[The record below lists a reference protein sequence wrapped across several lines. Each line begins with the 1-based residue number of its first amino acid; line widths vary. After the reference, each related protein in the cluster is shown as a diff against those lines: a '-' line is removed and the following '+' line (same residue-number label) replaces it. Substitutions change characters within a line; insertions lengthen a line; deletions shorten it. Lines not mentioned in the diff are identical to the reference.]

1 MTAPIEERFIE
12 VDGIRIFVRERRGDG
27 HPTIWVHGNPNESGN
42 WLPFLEASDGPAI
55 ALDLPGF
62 GRSARPQPGRFDHS
76 IGAYGRLLADAFTE
90 LAPDGYRLVVHDW
103 GVVGLVAAQARPE
116 QVKRLVV
123 MNAVPL
129 TAAYRWHWVAR
140 VWRRRGAGEALNRR
154 PSRLLTGQLLRLARP
169 GRKPMP
175 PEFVDS
181 IFEHWDAG
189 TSRAILAL
197 YRSADP
203 GVLAAAGERL
213 GAIACPALVLWG
225 AGDPYISPEDG
236 RFFERALPG
245 ATFRLAEEAGHW
257 PWIDRPELIGEVV
270 SFLAEDG
277 G

>member
-1 MTAPIEERFIE
+1 
-12 VDGIRIFVRERRGDG
+12 
-27 HPTIWVHGNPNESGN
+27 
-42 WLPFLEASDGPAI
+42 
-55 ALDLPGF
+55 
-62 GRSARPQPGRFDHS
+62 
-76 IGAYGRLLADAFTE
+76 
-90 LAPDGYRLVVHDW
+90 
-103 GVVGLVAAQARPE
+103 
-116 QVKRLVV
+116 

-175 PEFVDS
+175 PAFVDS

-213 GAIACPALVLWG
+213 GSIACPALVLWG
-225 AGDPYISPEDG
+225 ASDPYISPEDG

-245 ATFRLAEEAGHW
+245 ATFRLAEDAGHW

-270 SFLAEDG
+270 SFLGEDG